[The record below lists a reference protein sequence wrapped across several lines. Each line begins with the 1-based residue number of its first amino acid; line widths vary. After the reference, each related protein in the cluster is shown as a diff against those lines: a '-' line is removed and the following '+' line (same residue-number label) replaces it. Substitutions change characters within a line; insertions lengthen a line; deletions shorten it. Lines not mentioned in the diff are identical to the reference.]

1 MVFPI
6 IGFAAAIATASGAYG
21 LYWYHS
27 LSKEEQEKA
36 DRTALA
42 YAKELYGKGL
52 NELTAKQLEHVHA
65 LVKGEFET

>member
-1 MVFPI
+1 MFPI
-6 IGFAAAIATASGAYG
+6 IGLAAALATATGAYG

-27 LSKEEQEKA
+27 LTKEEQEKA

-52 NELTAKQLEHVHA
+52 NQLTAKQLQHVHD
-65 LVKGEFET
+65 LVKAEYES